1 MRIWLAPFISVRT
14 FCGKSTFSATESMN
28 WAGTTMMFDIAVAW
42 FAIGGTFAIMAIVA
56 ESEVIGE
63 ILAYFDED
71 GE

>member
-1 MRIWLAPFISVRT
+1 
-14 FCGKSTFSATESMN
+14 MN
-28 WAGTTMMFDIAVAW
+28 WAVITMMFDIAVAW